1 MINSWKQV
9 FAATLW
15 FLAFP
20 AIANAS
26 DALNTYGAASKS
38 YDWSGYYLNAN
49 GGWGWRNS
57 FSSPAADYYSSLG
70 ISNLNS
76 APPSSKHDGPTF
88 GLGFGYNRQIDW
100 FVWGVEYDFQYAD
113 LADKPIMQPRYFTT
127 PARTTSMTGPYGGT
141 IATGAGTL
149 GYTVLN
155 YDSTDGDSNKW
166 YGLILGKAGAAFDRV
181 LVFGT
186 VGAAYR
192 FSYDY
197 TDPYVALS
205 NGNVIYYSGYHKS
218 HNWGWAAGGGVEY
231 AITDYLNIKA
241 EYLHMDFGDSTYID
255 PIASAATNSIILYS
269 AKRTDDLVRVGLDF
283 VINIPA
289 ISDLFGG
296 GHNRPATG
304 GYSRY

>member
-1 MINSWKQV
+1 MIKQWKQLAL
-9 FAATLW
+9 AA
-15 FLAFP
+15 FCMLA
-20 AIANAS
+20 AS
-26 DALNTYGAASKS
+26 GLAEAADAQNIYRAVSKS
-38 YDWSGYYLNAN
+38 YDWSGFYLGAN
-49 GGWGWRNS
+49 GGWGWRSS

-76 APPSSKHDGPTF
+76 APPASKHDGPTF
-88 GLGFGYNRQIDW
+88 GVGFGYNRQIGW

-113 LADKPIMQPRYFTT
+113 LADKPNMQPRYFIT
-127 PARTTSMTGPYGGT
+127 PAGTTTISGPYGGT
-141 IATGAGTL
+141 LATGTGSL

-166 YGLILGKAGAAFDRV
+166 YGLILGKAGAAFDRL
-181 LVFGT
+181 LVYGT

-205 NGNVIYYSGYHKS
+205 NGNVIYYSGYNKS

-241 EYLHMDFGDSTYID
+241 EYVHMDFGDSIYID

-269 AKRTDDLVRVGLDF
+269 AKRTDDLVRIGLDL

-296 GHNRPATG
+296 GYNRPATR